1 MPPLITSIV
10 KQQQAGSGA
19 SGTPGFKTGFH
30 IKDALFTKILIY
42 DREEGGKFYVEK
54 FSSVKCLDL
63 WHYVMSDLSYNIS
76 SRMHS
81 VYILTI
87 HD

>member
-1 MPPLITSIV
+1 MNFVIINLHCNLCEKGTCPQPLPPLITSIV

-42 DREEGGKFYVEK
+42 DREEGAHF
-54 FSSVKCLDL
+54 
-63 WHYVMSDLSYNIS
+63 I
-76 SRMHS
+76 
-81 VYILTI
+81 
-87 HD
+87 